1 MSTRIDEP
9 APPTSRREIRRADA
23 ELVAALRA
31 ELVARVRHLVATEHP
46 LEGTVAIALAAG
58 VGVRGVVPI
67 GTAPLA
73 QLRGSLVAR
82 LIPVVLAGIPLRD
95 PFTQAVS
102 AWRVA
107 SPAPVALA
115 HLRALDAE
123 ERARLRADVAGH
135 ARTLARSLAELAV
148 PAGARVGQRCVIPI
162 VSTPVVLADTLDL
175 VWSGPS
181 GPHLLDVTTSPLG
194 PEATALRSLHALT
207 WTLRTGRVARTSASV
222 STATGE
228 HVADDVR
235 ASTLAGALDAV
246 VAQVATQL
254 AGVEA

>member
-9 APPTSRREIRRADA
+9 ATPTSLPAPRRAPA

-31 ELVARVRHLVATEHP
+31 ELVVRVSHLVATGP
-46 LEGTVAIALAAG
+46 RLEGTVAIALGAG

-73 QLRGSLVAR
+73 QLRGALVAR
-82 LIPVVLAGIPLRD
+82 LIPVVLAGIPLPD
-95 PFTQAVS
+95 PFAQAVS

-107 SPAPVALA
+107 SPAPGLLA

-135 ARTLARSLAELAV
+135 ARTLAGTLVELAV
-148 PAGARVGQRCVIPI
+148 PAGARVAQRCAIPV
-162 VSTPVVLADTLDL
+162 VSTPVVLADTFDL
-175 VWSGPS
+175 VWSAPS
-181 GPHLLDVTTSPLG
+181 GLHLLDVTTSPLG
-194 PEATALRSLHALT
+194 PEASALRSLHALT
-207 WTLRTGRVARTSASV
+207 WTLRTGRVPRTSASV

-228 HVADDVR
+228 HVADDVS

-246 VAQVATQL
+246 VAQVTTQL
-254 AGVEA
+254 AGVAA

>member
-9 APPTSRREIRRADA
+9 ATDTSRRERRRAES
-23 ELVAALRA
+23 ELVGAVRA
-31 ELVARVRHLVATEHP
+31 ELVARVRHLVAAGP
-46 LEGTVAIALAAG
+46 RPEGTVAIALGAD
-58 VGVRGVVPI
+58 VGARGVVPI

-73 QLRGSLVAR
+73 QLRGALVAR

-95 PFTQAVS
+95 PFAQAVS

-107 SPAPVALA
+107 SPGPALLA
-115 HLRALDAE
+115 RLRALDAE

-135 ARTLARSLAELAV
+135 ARTLARSLVELGV
-148 PAGARVGQRCVIPI
+148 PTGARISQRCVIPV
-162 VSTPVVLADTLDL
+162 VSTPVILVDTLDL
-175 VWSGPS
+175 VWSGPI
-181 GPHLLDVTTSPLG
+181 GPQLLDVTTSPLG
-194 PEATALRSLHALT
+194 PEAATLRSRHALA
-207 WTLRTGRVARTSASV
+207 WTLRTGRVPHASASV

-254 AGVEA
+254 AGAGA